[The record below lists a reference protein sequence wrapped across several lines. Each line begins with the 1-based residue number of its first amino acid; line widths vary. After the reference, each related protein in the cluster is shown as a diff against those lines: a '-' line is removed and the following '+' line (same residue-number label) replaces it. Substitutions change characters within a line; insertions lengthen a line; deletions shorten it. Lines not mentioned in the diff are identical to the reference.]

1 MTLKLFVSI
10 LLLSGVIA
18 VATLFV
24 STIVSFSFGESVD
37 VKIEDAAKLDAM
49 NYREAMDYRAKHTI
63 PVSFL
68 ETLRR
73 RMVSPRGMYSFLGL
87 LAPIFLTALISAS
100 EAVKIGR
107 QMPDKTDRDTSWI
120 KRV

>member
-1 MTLKLFVSI
+1 MTLKLFLSI

-24 STIVSFSFGESVD
+24 STTVYFNLGTSVD
-37 VKIEDAAKLDAM
+37 VKIEDPAKLDAM
-49 NYREAMDYRAKHTI
+49 NYREAMDYRAKHTM
-63 PVSFL
+63 PVGFL

-73 RMVSPRGMYSFLGL
+73 RMVSTRGIYSFLGL
-87 LAPIFLTALISAS
+87 FVPIFLTALISAN
-100 EAVKIGR
+100 EAAKISR
-107 QMPDKTDRDTSWI
+107 HMPDQSARETSWI